1 MPKQSLRRLVC
12 LLAALVM
19 AFSCVPAGMASAN
32 TVSELENE
40 IEKLEKEAS
49 KWASKI
55 KNSRE
60 EKEDAETQ
68 KEYLDKQ
75 IDSVQKQIDL
85 LDDQLYALNKNINK
99 KNTAIE
105 TAEKEIAGKEE
116 AIKEEYEQVRAC
128 VRDIAKR
135 GTGTQLQFLMN
146 TDSYTDYLLKTKM
159 MERVSAAEQET
170 LNSLEE
176 ELAAIEAEK
185 AKLEKD
191 KASLQADKKSTQS
204 LKTKAEKKQDELDE
218 LYDQSNKLV
227 KELEQDIE
235 EYKKKQKELEK
246 EMEKLEDEITALQKT
261 ETNQSYKS
269 GSMYWP
275 CPGVTVVTSRYGM
288 RWGKLHKGTD
298 ISGNSYGKPIVA
310 AADGEVTTA
319 TYHRSYGYY
328 VIVDHGYDSK
338 GRRIM
343 TLYAHMSKI
352 TTSVGAQVK
361 GGSTQLGKIG
371 STGNSTGPHLHFEV
385 RVDGTPVD
393 AIAKGYIA
401 VPK

>member
-1 MPKQSLRRLVC
+1 MSNRKSLRVMSFI
-12 LLAALVM
+12 LALALTIG
-19 AFSCVPAGMASAN
+19 CVSGTMASAD
-32 TVSELENE
+32 TVSDLESE

-49 KWASKI
+49 KWAEKI
-55 KNSRE
+55 KDSRAE
-60 EKEDAETQ
+60 RKDAQTQ
-68 KEYLDKQ
+68 KEYLDHQ
-75 IDSVQKQIDL
+75 INSVQKQIDL
-85 LDDQLYALNKNINK
+85 LDDQLSAVNKKIKKKNIGIAK
-99 KNTAIE
+99 
-105 TAEKEIAGKEE
+105 AEKDIVEQEN
-116 AIKEEYEQVRAC
+116 AIKEEYEVVRSC

-135 GTGTQLQFLMN
+135 GTGTELQFLMN
-146 TDSYTDYLLKTKM
+146 TDSYTDYLLKSKL
-159 MERVSAAEQET
+159 MECISKREEET
-170 LNSLEE
+170 LNSLEA
-176 ELAAIEAEK
+176 ELSKIETEK
-185 AKLEKD
+185 EKLEQD
-191 KASLQADKKSTQS
+191 KVSLQADKKETET
-204 LKTKAEKKQDELDE
+204 LKTKAQKKQNELDT
-218 LYDQSNKLV
+218 LYEQSKKLV
-227 KELEQDIE
+227 KELDQDIAA
-235 EYKKKQKELEK
+235 YKKKQKELEK
-246 EMEKLEDEITALQKT
+246 EMEKLEDEIAALQNT
-261 ETNQSYKS
+261 STNQSYKS

-275 CPGVTVVTSRYGM
+275 TPGVTKITSRYGM
-288 RWGKLHKGTD
+288 RWGRLHKGTD

-319 TYHRSYGYY
+319 TYHKSYGYY

-385 RVDGTPVD
+385 RVDGKPVD